1 MNKTY
6 VQKHNR
12 VINFMDDKNY
22 LPLFVLPMVLLPGE
36 IQSLRI
42 FEPRYR
48 QMLDDC
54 LLDGKNF
61 GLIMIDSLATLNGW
75 NGPRL
80 YGCEAEIT
88 SHETKGSNHFI
99 EIVGRRRF
107 LVDKVIEPAL
117 PPFEHETMADL
128 IPEIGILPDLETIL
142 ERIPPNSDHSKLYL
156 SGHVTYLNDDDELS
170 QFQQS
175 ELRAALNAIL
185 SKIGG
190 ILQIEKET
198 LDDWIEDRTEMVIDE
213 SSSSMFAVAA
223 LTISD
228 LEYKY
233 QLLSCPDLKEVFLQL
248 TRFIAEMDV

>member
-1 MNKTY
+1 MEEDN
-6 VQKHNR
+6 H
-12 VINFMDDKNY
+12 

-61 GLIMIDSLATLNGW
+61 GLVMTDSLSTYNGW

-88 SHETKGSNHFI
+88 LHETKGSNHFI
-99 EIVGRRRF
+99 EIIGRRRF
-107 LVDKVIEPAL
+107 TVNHVNDPAL
-117 PPFEHETMADL
+117 PPFEDESMADL
-128 IPEIGILPDLETIL
+128 IPELGILPDLDTIL
-142 ERIPPNSDHSKLYL
+142 EKIPKDSEHNKLYL
-156 SGHVTYLNDDDELS
+156 SADVTYLDDEDELNE
-170 QFQQS
+170 FQQS
-175 ELRAALNAIL
+175 ELRAALNGIL
-185 SKIGG
+185 TKIGG
-190 ILQIEKET
+190 ILKIEKET
-198 LDDWIEDRTEMVIDE
+198 LDDWIEDRTDMVINE

-228 LEYKY
+228 VEYKY
-233 QLLSCPDLKEVFLQL
+233 QLLSCQDLKEVFLQL
-248 TRFIAEMDV
+248 TRFIAEMGV